1 MARSSYTYEK
11 FQREKKKAEKKAA
24 REAEKAARRAK
35 KTEGPPGAPVIHP
48 VDALDR
54 DEAGDTPAAEAPKA
68 EDQADDQTPAAEP
81 DKRPDDA

>member
-35 KTEGPPGAPVIHP
+35 KTDGPPGAPVIHP

-54 DEAGDTPAAEAPKA
+54 DEAGETPAAEAPAA
-68 EDQADDQTPAAEP
+68 EDQTPAAEP